1 MVGTPVKGLQE
12 LCPSNTIPSE
22 FGVDYGYEKGFLG
35 YASNKY
41 KQESKQ
47 AGHATLGDDF
57 VIQKISDGRFSTLE
71 DWKKAYFNEVVTSAK
86 NGLQAIDI
94 DGKTYT
100 SYEDLKRAF
109 AEELIKIRLL

>member
-1 MVGTPVKGLQE
+1 MVETPVKGLLE
-12 LCPSNTIPSE
+12 PCPSNTILSTL
-22 FGVDYGYEKGFLG
+22 GLLWLWKGFLG

-47 AGHATLGDDF
+47 AGHATLGDDY

-86 NGLQAIDI
+86 NGLQAIEV
-94 DGKTYT
+94 DGTY
-100 SYEDLKRAF
+100 L
-109 AEELIKIRLL
+109 